1 MLTRTNVLCIIIKT
15 SIGGIKMEKEIKE
28 KLHDLIDSIDNEE
41 ILEYLYIFI
50 KGKIK
55 AEQ

>member
-1 MLTRTNVLCIIIKT
+1 MLTRTDVLCIIIKT

-41 ILEYLYIFI
+41 ILKYLYIFI

>member
-1 MLTRTNVLCIIIKT
+1 
-15 SIGGIKMEKEIKE
+15 MEKEIKE
-28 KLHDLIDSIDNEE
+28 ELHDLIESVDDEE
-41 ILEYLYIFI
+41 ILKYLYIFI

>member
-1 MLTRTNVLCIIIKT
+1 MK
-15 SIGGIKMEKEIKE
+15 KEIKE
-28 KLHDLIDSIDNEE
+28 RLHDLIDSIDNEE

>member
-1 MLTRTNVLCIIIKT
+1 MK
-15 SIGGIKMEKEIKE
+15 KEIKE
-28 KLHDLIDSIDNEE
+28 KLHDLIDSIEDEE
-41 ILEYLYIFI
+41 ILKYLYIFI